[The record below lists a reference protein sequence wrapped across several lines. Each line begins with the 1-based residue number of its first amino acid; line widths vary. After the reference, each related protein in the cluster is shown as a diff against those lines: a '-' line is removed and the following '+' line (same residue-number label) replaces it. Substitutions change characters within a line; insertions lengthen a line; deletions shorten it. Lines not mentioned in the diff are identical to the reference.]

1 MADMNA
7 AVFPTRVIPIRASS
21 LSDLFDCPAR
31 WEAKNL
37 LNKRNPAGA
46 RTRLGT
52 AIHEAV
58 TQWDYMQ
65 MIGEEVSID
74 ECAEILHH
82 QIWQP
87 NEEVDWSDLDQNS
100 AENIG
105 HSLMNKYIAQ
115 IAPTQKFI
123 GVEVR
128 CESLILADLGIEL
141 TGTID
146 RIYENEAGELG
157 ISDIKTGKVAV
168 GSDGVVKVSGHT
180 PQMGIY
186 TVLASHALQEPVL
199 APSRIY
205 GLTTAKTD
213 KGQHVGIGE
222 IESPAQVL
230 LGTQEE
236 PGLLQYASQVL
247 KNGVFYGN
255 SKSMLCSEKFCPAFS
270 TCKFRK

>member
-1 MADMNA
+1 MNIA
-7 AVFPTRVIPIRASS
+7 ENPTKIIPIRASS

-37 LNKRNPAGA
+37 LNKRMPAGA

-58 TQWDYMQ
+58 TQWDHMHL
-65 MIGEEVSID
+65 IGESVSTE
-74 ECAEILHH
+74 ECAEILHQ

-87 NEEVDWSDLDQNS
+87 DEEVDWADLDQNS
-100 AENIG
+100 AESIG
-105 HSLMNKYIAQ
+105 HALVNKYITQ

-146 RIYENEAGELG
+146 RIYENDEGELG
-157 ISDIKTGKVAV
+157 IGDIKTGKTSV
-168 GSDGVVKVSGHT
+168 GSDGVVKTSGHT

-186 TVLASHALQEPVL
+186 TVLAAHALQESVT
-199 APSRIY
+199 APARIY

-222 IESPAQVL
+222 IESPAEVL
-230 LGTQEE
+230 LGTEEE
-236 PGLLQYASQVL
+236 PGLLHHAAKIL
-247 KNGVFYGN
+247 KHGTFYGN
-255 SKSMLCSEKFCPAFS
+255 SKSMLCNEKFCPAFA

>member
-1 MADMNA
+1 MNA
-7 AVFPTRVIPIRASS
+7 FVKPSSIIQIRASS

-31 WEAKNL
+31 WEAKNI
-37 LNKRNPAGA
+37 LNKRTPAGA

-65 MIGEEVSID
+65 LIGKEITQD
-74 ECAEILHH
+74 ECKEILHH

-87 NEEVDWSDLDQNS
+87 NEEVDWSDLDQNN
-100 AENIG
+100 AEIIG
-105 HSLMNKYIAQ
+105 QSLMNKYITQ
-115 IAPTQKFI
+115 IAPTQNYI

-146 RIYENEAGELG
+146 RIYENQDNELG
-157 ISDIKTGKVAV
+157 TGDIKTGKTSV
-168 GSDGVVKVSGHT
+168 GSDGLVKTSGHT

-186 TVLASHALQEPVL
+186 TVLASHALQEPVT
-199 APSRIY
+199 APARIY
-205 GLTTAKTD
+205 GLTTAKTE

-230 LGTQEE
+230 LGTEEE
-236 PGLLQYASQVL
+236 PGLLHHAAKVL
-247 KNGVFYGN
+247 KHGVFFGN
-255 SKSMLCSEKFCPAFS
+255 SKSMLCSDKFCPAYS
-270 TCKFRK
+270 ACKFRK

>member
-1 MADMNA
+1 MNA
-7 AVFPTRVIPIRASS
+7 AVFPTRVTPIRASS

-58 TQWDYMQ
+58 TQWDYSNF
-65 MIGEEVSID
+65 IGSTPNIEDCNEV
-74 ECAEILHH
+74 LHQ

-100 AENIG
+100 AESIG
-105 HSLMNKYIAQ
+105 QSLVQKYISQ

-123 GVEVR
+123 GIEVR
-128 CESLILADLGIEL
+128 CESLIIVDLGIEL

-146 RIYENEAGELG
+146 RIYENEKGELG
-157 ISDIKTGKVAV
+157 IADIKTGKSSV
-168 GSDGVVKVSGHT
+168 GSDGLVKTAGHT

-186 TVLASHALQEPVL
+186 TVLASHALQEPVT

-213 KGQHVGIGE
+213 KGQHVGVGE
-222 IESPAQVL
+222 IISPAQVL
-230 LGTQEE
+230 LGSEEE
-236 PGLLQYASQVL
+236 PGLLQYAAKVI
-247 KNGVFYGN
+247 KNGVFFGN

>member
-1 MADMNA
+1 MNA
-7 AVFPTRVIPIRASS
+7 AAFPTKIIPIRASS

-37 LNKRNPAGA
+37 LNRRTPAGA

-58 TQWDYMQ
+58 TQWDYLN
-65 MIGEEVSID
+65 MIGAEATID
-74 ECAEILHH
+74 ECKEILHQ

-87 NEEVDWSDLDQNS
+87 NEDVDWSDLDQNC
-100 AENIG
+100 AEGIG
-105 HSLMNKYIAQ
+105 QSLMEKYITQ

-128 CESLILADLGIEL
+128 CESLILADLGLEL

-146 RIYENEAGELG
+146 RIYVNENGELG
-157 ISDIKTGKVAV
+157 IGDIKTGKSSV
-168 GSDGVVKVSGHT
+168 GNDGVVKTAGHGT
-180 PQMGIY
+180 QMGTY
-186 TVLASHALQEPVL
+186 TILGSHALQEPIT
-199 APSRIY
+199 APARIY

-222 IESPAQVL
+222 IESPAEAL
-230 LGTQEE
+230 LGTEEE
-236 PGLLQYASQVL
+236 PGLLHHAASLL
-247 KNGVFYGN
+247 KHGVFYGN
-255 SKSMLCSEKFCPAFS
+255 SKSMLCNEKFCPVYA

>member
-1 MADMNA
+1 MNA
-7 AVFPTRVIPIRASS
+7 AVFPTRITSIRASS

-31 WEAKNL
+31 WEAKNIL
-37 LNKRNPAGA
+37 KKRTPTGGA
-46 RTRLGT
+46 ARIGT

-58 TQWDYMQ
+58 THWDYSKILGEVPE
-65 MIGEEVSID
+65 IGE
-74 ECAEILHH
+74 CQEILHS

-87 NEEVDWSDLDQNS
+87 NEEVDWGDVDQNVS
-100 AENIG
+100 ESIAQ
-105 HSLMNKYIAQ
+105 SLVNKYIQ
-115 IAPTQKFI
+115 HIAPTQKFI
-123 GVEVR
+123 GVEVA
-128 CESLILADLGIEL
+128 CPPLILSDLNIEI

-146 RIYENEAGELG
+146 RIYEAENSELG
-157 ISDIKTGKVAV
+157 IGDIKTGKTAV
-168 GSDGVVKVSGHT
+168 SSDGTVKTVGHA

-186 TVLASHALQEPVL
+186 TVLASHALQEAVL

-222 IESPAQVL
+222 IESPAEVL
-230 LGTQEE
+230 LGTEE
-236 PGLLQYASQVL
+236 QPEGLLHHAAKIL
-247 KNGVFYGN
+247 KHGIFYGN

>member
-1 MADMNA
+1 MNA
-7 AVFPTRVIPIRASS
+7 FVDFSNHVIPIRASS

-31 WEAKNL
+31 WEAKNI
-37 LNKRNPAGA
+37 LNKRNPAGS

-58 TQWDYMQ
+58 TQWDYSNL
-65 MIGEEVSID
+65 IGNEVSIE
-74 ECAEILHH
+74 ECNEILHH

-100 AENIG
+100 AESIG
-105 HSLMNKYIAQ
+105 QSLMNKYITQ

-128 CESLILADLGIEL
+128 CESLILADLGLEL

-146 RIYENEAGELG
+146 RIYETQDGELG
-157 ISDIKTGKVAV
+157 ISDLKTGKAAV
-168 GSDGVVKVSGHT
+168 GSDGLVKVSGHT

-186 TVLASHALQEPVL
+186 TVLASHALQEPVT
-199 APSRIY
+199 APARIY

-222 IESPAQVL
+222 IPSPAQVL
-230 LGTQEE
+230 LGTEEE
-236 PGLLQYASQVL
+236 PGLLHYASKVL
-247 KNGVFYGN
+247 KNGVFFGN

>member
-1 MADMNA
+1 MNA
-7 AVFPTRVIPIRASS
+7 AVNLEKIIPIRASS

-37 LNKRNPAGA
+37 LNKRIPAGA

-52 AIHEAV
+52 AVHEAV
-58 TQWDYMQ
+58 TQWDYLNL
-65 MIGEEVSID
+65 IGEDVTLE
-74 ECAEILHH
+74 ECREILHH

-87 NEEVDWSDLDQNS
+87 GEEVDWSDLDQNA
-100 AENIG
+100 AEAIG
-105 HSLMNKYIAQ
+105 HSLMQKYITH

-146 RIYENEAGELG
+146 RIYENNEGELG
-157 ISDIKTGKVAV
+157 IGDLKSGKNAVA
-168 GSDGVVKVSGHT
+168 SDGTVKTVGHV

-199 APSRIY
+199 APARIY
-205 GLTTAKTD
+205 GLTTGKTD

-222 IESPAQVL
+222 INSPAEVL
-230 LGTQEE
+230 LGTEEE
-236 PGLLQYASQVL
+236 PGLLHHAAKL
-247 KNGVFYGN
+247 IKHGVFYGN
-255 SKSMLCSEKFCPAFS
+255 SKSMMCHDKYCPVYH